1 MPQVM
6 ARYVEPLVSHL
17 KSFLKHRK
25 FLKGTKE
32 EVDAAAKKE
41 KARRPGTFP
50 YFLSVNL
57 EHMGMLTLTYVTNQ
71 NPHHEYIVV
80 TPKGFTY
87 RRRNF
92 SNPDKL
98 IAYFKK
104 HYQEVRIRRSFAAAH
119 PPSPHVGGL
128 A

>member
-1 MPQVM
+1 MSRTNARALAHPTPTLTPRTLQPNPQ
-6 ARYVEPLVSHL
+6 
-17 KSFLKHRK
+17 
-25 FLKGTKE
+25 

-80 TPKGFTY
+80 THKGLTY
-87 RRRNF
+87 RRKNF
-92 SNPDKL
+92 SSPDKL

-104 HYQEVRIRRSFAAAH
+104 HYMDVRSSYIYTTPFCS
-119 PPSPHVGGL
+119 
-128 A
+128 